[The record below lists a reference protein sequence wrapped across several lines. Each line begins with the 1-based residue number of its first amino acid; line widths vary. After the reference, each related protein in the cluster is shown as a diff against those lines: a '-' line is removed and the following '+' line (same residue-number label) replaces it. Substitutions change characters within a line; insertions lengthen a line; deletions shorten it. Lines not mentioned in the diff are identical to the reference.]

1 LPWLELQRTS
11 LSSALSA
18 RESWFPFGYQVMP
31 ERTEI
36 TPKARINVID
46 LDRFDNKDGGADPE
60 AG

>member
-1 LPWLELQRTS
+1 
-11 LSSALSA
+11 
-18 RESWFPFGYQVMP
+18 MP